1 MKKFFITLAV
11 IVITMT
17 ITSCNNT
24 TSSNGS
30 SQATEAKPDE
40 NIVKYSKYYPTGLEI
55 AEGLSLSIKTGM
67 IAIDPNLVYTLETKK
82 GVFAF
87 EGNEWPIVDVQI
99 SIESKLLNNPVI
111 TYKILLEEDK
121 SGTIVGTIKVVRA
134 DGKEDPSLK
143 YLENTM
149 YIGNKEGTQQV
160 VLDEAGNIQIVE

>member
-1 MKKFFITLAV
+1 MKKIFITITV
-11 IVITMT
+11 IVFTMT
-17 ITSCNNT
+17 LTSCNNT
-24 TSSNGS
+24 SSSNGS
-30 SQATEAKPDE
+30 SAATEVKPDE

-55 AEGLSLSIKTGM
+55 AEGLSLSIKIGM
-67 IAIDPNLVYTLETKK
+67 TVLDPNLVYTLKTKK

-99 SIESKLLNNPVI
+99 SIESKLLKNPVI
-111 TYKILLEEDK
+111 TYTILLEENK
-121 SGTIVGTIKVVRA
+121 SGTIVGTVKVARV

>member
-1 MKKFFITLAV
+1 MKKTFIRITV
-11 IVITMT
+11 IIVTMT
-17 ITSCNNT
+17 IISCNNNP
-24 TSSNGS
+24 SSNGS
-30 SQATEAKPDE
+30 SQTTEAKPDE

-67 IAIDPNLVYTLETKK
+67 TAIDPNLVYTLETKK

-99 SIESKLLNNPVI
+99 SIESKLLNNPII

-121 SGTIVGTIKVVRA
+121 SGTIVGTVKVVRA

-160 VLDEAGNIQIVE
+160 VLDEAGNIQVVE